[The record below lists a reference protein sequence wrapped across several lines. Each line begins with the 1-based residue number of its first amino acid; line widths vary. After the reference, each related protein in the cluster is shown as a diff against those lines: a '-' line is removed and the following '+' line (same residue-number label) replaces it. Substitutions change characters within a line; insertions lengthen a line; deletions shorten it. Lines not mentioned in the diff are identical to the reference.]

1 MMKSEH
7 PQRLHVIVK
16 GRVQGVGF
24 RAFVLE
30 QAFHLSLTGWVRN
43 TWDGNVEVLAE
54 GERSRLETLYGLLN
68 PGPLGSFVESLN
80 PEWSIGTGEYTLF
93 RVERTA

>member
-1 MMKSEH
+1 MADSF
-7 PQRLHVIVK
+7 QRLHVLIK

-30 QAFHLSLTGWVRN
+30 QGLRLHLKGWVRN

-54 GERSRLETLYGLLN
+54 GDRADLDILFGLLN
-68 PGPLGSFVESLN
+68 PGPRGSIVESIT
-80 PEWSIGTGEYTLF
+80 PEWSMGTGEFMIF
-93 RVERTA
+93 RVERTV

>member
-1 MMKSEH
+1 MTADSH
-7 PQRLHVIVK
+7 QRLHVMIK

-30 QAFHLSLTGWVRN
+30 QAFRLNLTGWVRN

-54 GERSRLETLYGLLN
+54 GDRSALDSFYSLLN
-68 PGPLGSFVESLN
+68 PGPRGSIVESLN
-80 PEWSIGTGEYTLF
+80 PEWSNSTGEFTIF

>member
-1 MMKSEH
+1 MAEH
-7 PQRLHVIVK
+7 PQRLHAVIK

-30 QAFHLSLTGWVRN
+30 QALRLHLTGWVRN

-54 GERSRLETLYGLLN
+54 GERADLDTLYALLD
-68 PGPLGSFVESLN
+68 PGPRGSLVERIT
-80 PEWSIGTGEYTLF
+80 PEWLDGTGEFSIF

>member
-1 MMKSEH
+1 M
-7 PQRLHVIVK
+7 IK

-30 QAFHLSLTGWVRN
+30 QAFRLNLTGWVRN
-43 TWDGNVEVLAE
+43 TWDGNVEAIAE
-54 GERSRLETLYGLLN
+54 GERSALDTLYGLLD
-68 PGPLGSFVESLN
+68 PGPRGSFVESLN
-80 PEWSIGTGEYTLF
+80 PEWSQGTGEFTIF

>member
-1 MMKSEH
+1 MTPESH
-7 PQRLHVIVK
+7 QRLHVVIK

-30 QAFHLSLTGWVRN
+30 QAQRLNLTGWVRN

-54 GERSRLETLYGLLN
+54 SNRSSLEILYSLLD
-68 PGPLGSFVESLN
+68 PGPRGSLVESMN
-80 PEWSIGTGEYTLF
+80 PEWSNGTGEFTIF

>member
-1 MMKSEH
+1 MMPEH
-7 PQRLHVIVK
+7 PQRLHVMIK

-30 QAFHLSLTGWVRN
+30 QALRLNLTGWVRN

-54 GERSRLETLYGLLN
+54 GERSALDSLYSLLE
-68 PGPLGSFVESLN
+68 PGPRGSLVESLN
-80 PEWSIGTGEYTLF
+80 PEWSNGTGEFTFF
-93 RVERTA
+93 RVEHTA